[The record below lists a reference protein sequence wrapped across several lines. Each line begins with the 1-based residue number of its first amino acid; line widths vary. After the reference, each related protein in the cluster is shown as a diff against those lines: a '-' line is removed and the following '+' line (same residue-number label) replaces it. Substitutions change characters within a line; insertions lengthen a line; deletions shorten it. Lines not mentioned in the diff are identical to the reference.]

1 MVLAGTAI
9 RDEEKMQVVGHNVIA
24 EGLTEIDDHDVVLET
39 LTMKQGS
46 AEQALKCEPF
56 NQPCWPEMLINC
68 CPPYICYN
76 TFPFGGVC
84 H

>member
-1 MVLAGTAI
+1 MVLAGTTI
-9 RDEEKMQVVGHNVIA
+9 SGEEEMHV
-24 EGLTEIDDHDVVLET
+24 DDHDVVLEA
-39 LTMKQGS
+39 LIMKQGS
-46 AEQALKCEPF
+46 AEQGLKCEPF

-68 CPPYICYN
+68 CPPYICYD